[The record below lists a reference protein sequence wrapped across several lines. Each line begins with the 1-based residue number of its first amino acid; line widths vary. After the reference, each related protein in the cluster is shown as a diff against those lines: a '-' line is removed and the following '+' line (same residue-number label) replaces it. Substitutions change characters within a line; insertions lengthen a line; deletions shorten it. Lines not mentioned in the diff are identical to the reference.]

1 MAAIG
6 VDFSGSPLRGAVP
19 PRPALSTP
27 YRFGRFELDPT
38 TRQFLADGLPVALG
52 ARALDVLLALI
63 ERRDRLV
70 TKEELL
76 ELAWPGLVVEENN
89 LQVQISAL
97 RKILGP
103 QSIATI
109 AGRGY
114 RFTAALG
121 ADKALPA
128 AASAVAASSHEPP
141 SIAVLPFLNMG
152 DDPQKDY
159 FADGITEDVITDL
172 SRWRSLAVTSRN
184 STFRFKGKAVDMQR
198 AGRELGVRFLVE
210 GSVRLMGER
219 IRITAQLID
228 AETGNHVWGER
239 FDRPMAD
246 LFAVQDEV
254 VRTIVGTLVG
264 RVQASGAD
272 RTRRKPPSSL
282 DAYDHVLRGNALPW
296 DDPASAA
303 EAKRAFERAIEIDP
317 GYGLPHSLLAALVGR
332 EWENDL
338 SASDETLDRAFA
350 LAQRAVELAEDESTC
365 HTILG
370 QFCLERRLFDLALH
384 HTTRGLE
391 MNPANQWNRADLG
404 IVLSY
409 MGRAEEGL
417 EMLREARR
425 ADPYFGPRWYWRGLG
440 VAQFVL
446 RRYADALP
454 DFERGFTNNSLRA
467 LAIMAGCCASL
478 GHSQRAREMV
488 ARCLAVQPGA
498 TVDKLVARM
507 PFKDAGDSRHLTE
520 CLRLAGMPE

>member
-1 MAAIG
+1 VNTA
-6 VDFSGSPLRGAVP
+6 
-19 PRPALSTP
+19 
-27 YRFGRFELDPT
+27 YRFGGFELNPA
-38 TRQFLADGLPVALG
+38 TRQLLAEGLPVALG

-63 ERRDRLV
+63 ERRERLV

-76 ELAWPGLVVEENN
+76 ELVWPGLVVEENN

-109 AGRGY
+109 PGRGY
-114 RFTAALG
+114 RFAAVLG
-121 ADKALPA
+121 ADEALPA
-128 AASAVAASSHEPP
+128 AASAAAVSSREAP

-152 DDPQKDY
+152 GDPEKDY
-159 FADGITEDVITDL
+159 FADGITEDVITEL

-198 AGRELGVRFLVE
+198 LGLELGVRFLVE
-210 GSVRLMGER
+210 GSVRRMGER

-228 AETGNHVWGER
+228 AESGNHVWGER
-239 FDRPMAD
+239 FDRPLAD
-246 LFAVQDEV
+246 LFAVQDQV
-254 VRTIVGTLVG
+254 VHTIVGTLVG
-264 RVQASGAD
+264 RVQASGAE

-282 DAYDHVLRGNALPW
+282 DAYDHVLRGNALAW

-332 EWENDL
+332 DWENDL
-338 SASDETLDRAFA
+338 SAPRETLDRAFA

-370 QFCLERRLFDLALH
+370 QFCLEQRLFDLALH
-384 HTTRGLE
+384 HAARGVE
-391 MNPANQWNRADLG
+391 MNPANQWNRADFG
-404 IVLSY
+404 IVLSHL
-409 MGRAEEGL
+409 GRAEEGL
-417 EMLREARR
+417 ELLRDARR
-425 ADPYFGPRWYWRGLG
+425 ADPYFVPGWYWRGLG
-440 VAQFVL
+440 TAQFVL

-454 DFERGFTNNSLRA
+454 DFERGVTSNSLRA
-467 LAIMAGCCASL
+467 LAMLAACHANL
-478 GHSQRAREMV
+478 GQSERAREVV

-507 PFKDAGDSRHLTE
+507 PFKDAGDSRHLAE

>member
-6 VDFSGSPLRGAVP
+6 VDFRGSPLRGAVP

-384 HTTRGLE
+384 HTARGLE

>member
-1 MAAIG
+1 VDAA
-6 VDFSGSPLRGAVP
+6 
-19 PRPALSTP
+19 
-27 YRFGRFELDPT
+27 YRFGGFELNPT
-38 TRQFLADGLPVALG
+38 TRQLLAEGLPIALG

-63 ERRDRLV
+63 ERRERLV

-76 ELAWPGLVVEENN
+76 ELVWPGLVVEENN

-109 AGRGY
+109 PGRGY
-114 RFTAALG
+114 RFTAVLG
-121 ADKALPA
+121 ADKVLPA
-128 AASAVAASSHEPP
+128 AASAAAASSREAP

-152 DDPQKDY
+152 GDPEKDY
-159 FADGITEDVITDL
+159 FADGITEDVITEL

-184 STFRFKGKAVDMQR
+184 STFRFKGKSVDMQR
-198 AGRELGVRFLVE
+198 LGRELGVRFLVE
-210 GSVRLMGER
+210 GSVRRMGER

-228 AETGNHVWGER
+228 AESGNHVWGER
-239 FDRPMAD
+239 FDRPLAE
-246 LFAVQDEV
+246 LFAVQDQV
-254 VRTIVGTLVG
+254 VHTIVGTLVG
-264 RVQASGAD
+264 RVQASGAE

-317 GYGLPHSLLAALVGR
+317 GYGLPHSLLAVLIGR

-338 SASDETLDRAFA
+338 STSSETLDRALA
-350 LAQRAVELAEDESTC
+350 LARRAVELAEDESTC

-370 QFCLERRLFDLALH
+370 QFCMERRLFDLALH
-384 HTTRGLE
+384 HAARGVE
-391 MNPANQWNRADLG
+391 MNPANQWNRADFG
-404 IVLSY
+404 IVLSHI
-409 MGRAEEGL
+409 GRAEEGL

-425 ADPYFGPRWYWRGLG
+425 ADPYFVPGWYWRGLG
-440 VAQFVL
+440 TAQFVL

-454 DFERGFTNNSLRA
+454 DFERGVTSNSLRA
-467 LAIMAGCCASL
+467 LAMLAACHAKL
-478 GHSQRAREMV
+478 GHSERAREVV

-507 PFKDAGDSRHLTE
+507 PFKEPGDSRHLAE